1 MIRNIVNGYFFNK
14 YVTIDNNTFKFV
26 DTEML
31 NSVQIVNATHNF
43 NLSII
48 EKLKTKYLNDFTD
61 GYVDTIYNNN
71 IDEYQA
77 ISFE

>member
-14 YVTIDNNTFKFV
+14 YVTIDNNTFQFV